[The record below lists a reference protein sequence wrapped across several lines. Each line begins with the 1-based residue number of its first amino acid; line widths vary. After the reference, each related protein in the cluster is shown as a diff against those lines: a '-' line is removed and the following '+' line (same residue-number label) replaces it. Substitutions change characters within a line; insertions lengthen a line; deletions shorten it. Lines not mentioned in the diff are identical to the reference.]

1 MKPTITVPYSLQ
13 GVQSA
18 IHQLL
23 DREGISEYDL
33 AKRGGLS
40 PTSIYLILRKDPSQA
55 VCPVRRSTI
64 QAIGNGVGYEVTI
77 DTAAQRLTFHDRGE
91 SHATKAA
98 VEDILNDIRE
108 ILMKTDIKRLSKTE
122 RDRLKE
128 VVRVMVRK

>member
-1 MKPTITVPYSLQ
+1 MKPTITVTYSLQ

-33 AKRGGLS
+33 AKRAGLS
-40 PTSIYLILRKDPSQA
+40 PTSIYLILRKDPNESTR
-55 VCPVRRSTI
+55 PVRRSTL

-77 DTAAQRLTFHDRGE
+77 DSVNQRLIFRDRGE
-91 SHATKAA
+91 SLATTT
-98 VEDILNDIRE
+98 VVQELLDDIRGV
-108 ILMKTDIKRLSKTE
+108 LLKTDIKRLSKAE

-128 VVRVMVRK
+128 VVRVMVKT